1 MVNHI
6 KHIRTPIH
14 HDTHHLDIGFRLE
27 PITNLDSGIVD
38 CREWLLDHH
47 PLPENP
53 AGWLPVYL
61 AMADHVPRSSFWPTT
76 VNVTSQLLTD
86 KATGPLIRVLC
97 RRMQDEKKKL
107 VLEWTEDT
115 GGNHHTHQKAADLL
129 LRLRE
134 IFGIQISIDDA
145 GSPGLD
151 AIWRIMHTNPDWV
164 KIDGALFH
172 RALSGDAWSESARI
186 CIIHLLEIAKSH
198 QAKTVIE
205 WIETQEQHDK
215 ALVYGA
221 EYGQGYFF
229 DFLHKESLA

>member
-1 MVNHI
+1 MVNG
-6 KHIRTPIH
+6 IRIPVQ
-14 HDTHHLDIGFRLE
+14 HDTCPSDVAFRLE
-27 PITNLDSGIVD
+27 TIVSLANASVE

-47 PLPENP
+47 ALPENP

-61 AMADHVPRSSFWPTT
+61 AMADHVPRSSFWPTAI
-76 VNVTSQLLTD
+76 NVTSQLLTD

-97 RRMQDEKKKL
+97 RRMQDERKKL

-134 IFGIQISIDDA
+134 TFGIQISIDDA

-172 RALSGDAWSESARI
+172 RALSGNAWSESARI
-186 CIIHLLEIAKSH
+186 CIIHLLKTAKRH
-198 QAKTVIE
+198 RAKTVIE
-205 WIETQEQHDK
+205 WIETQEQLDK
-215 ALVYGA
+215 ALAYGA

-229 DFLHKESLA
+229 DYLSKEELP